1 MSDHH
6 SSESATYSSMS
17 DHYSSESATYSSMN
31 THSSSVIIS
40 SMSDFSSSTTS
51 QMLTEAP
58 TVSLTTSPES
68 DHSATPTTYLA
79 TSSILCLPERGSES
93 VCKKQQN
100 DVKAYKTFILGASG
114 ILLVLTTVTIILVLC
129 LRRRRR
135 QHAQE
140 VVDMTSTE
148 LQDNSLYCSNRE
160 VLTDTNSVSYSNTR
174 TGDGV
179 TTSQEEYGATDIA
192 MYPNAAYKPTQSSD
206 DNILE
211 YDYVSQDALQP
222 VNDYSTGK
230 EDCCVYDYARW

>member
-1 MSDHH
+1 MIH
-6 SSESATYSSMS
+6 SSM
-17 DHYSSESATYSSMN
+17 
-31 THSSSVIIS
+31 I
-40 SMSDFSSSTTS
+40 DFSLSTTS

-58 TVSLTTSPES
+58 TVSLTTSPE
-68 DHSATPTTYLA
+68 HSVTLTTYLA
-79 TSSILCLPERGSES
+79 TSSIPCLPERGSDS

-100 DVKAYKTFILGASG
+100 DVKAYKTLILGASG
-114 ILLVLTTVTIILVLC
+114 ILLVLATVTIILVLC

-135 QHAQE
+135 QHAQK

-174 TGDGV
+174 TGGDV
-179 TTSQEEYGATDIA
+179 TTSQDEYGATDIA

-206 DNILE
+206 DNTLE

-222 VNDYSTGK
+222 VNDYTTDK